1 MEVISTKDNTQHEV
15 LIAVATKADIKTIS
29 RSKNFNFNWLQPTG
43 VTTLKLEL
51 KETGE
56 ILGLMSITDRTSDYA
71 IEINMLES
79 SKENVGKG
87 KQYLNIAGCM
97 IAYVCKESFRK
108 GYDGYVCLKPK
119 TELIKHYAAIYGMR
133 HTGLYMYADGM
144 DSYKIISKYLDK

>member
-1 MEVISTKDNTQHEV
+1 MKIISTEDNKKHDV
-15 LIAVATKADIKTIS
+15 LIAVATPDDIKSIS
-29 RSKNFNFNWLQPTG
+29 RIKNFNFNWLKPTG

-51 KETGE
+51 KETGK
-56 ILGLMSITDRTSDYA
+56 ILGLMSITDRSGDYA

-108 GYDGYVCLKPK
+108 GYNGYVCLKPK
-119 TELIKHYAAIYGMR
+119 TELIKHYATIYGMK
-133 HTGLYMYADGM
+133 HTGLYMYVEGK
-144 DSYKIISKYLDK
+144 DSYKIIIKYL